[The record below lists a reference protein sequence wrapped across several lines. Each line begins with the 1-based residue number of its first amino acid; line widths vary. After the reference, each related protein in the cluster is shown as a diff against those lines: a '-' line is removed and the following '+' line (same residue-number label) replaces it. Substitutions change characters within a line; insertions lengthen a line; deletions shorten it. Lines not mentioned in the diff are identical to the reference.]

1 MKKIFSAVLGT
12 AMMLG
17 MVACNGG
24 TSKDA
29 DPANDSLGMARGY
42 MIGMQMAQQLAMANA
57 QGMAMD
63 TTMFLKGVKD
73 GMSKSADSAQY
84 AYLAGMLTGF
94 QIGQSLNEDKV
105 ATAPFLKAFEAGI
118 MGDTAF
124 LKGWSQEDMQ
134 TYMQEAEQ
142 KLQAKKMEEKFGA
155 NKEKGLKFIEEFK
168 KEAGVQTTATGL
180 AYKVLTPAK
189 EGAKKPQPKDRIKVE
204 YKGTL
209 VDGTEF
215 DASNGEP
222 VEFGVTQVIPG
233 WTEMLLLMA
242 EGEKVK
248 VVIPYELAYG
258 EQGAGGDIEPF
269 STLVFEV
276 TLLQVIPGEQAN

>member
-1 MKKIFSAVLGT
+1 
-12 AMMLG
+12 
-17 MVACNGG
+17 
-24 TSKDA
+24 
-29 DPANDSLGMARGY
+29 
-42 MIGMQMAQQLAMANA
+42 
-57 QGMAMD
+57 
-63 TTMFLKGVKD
+63 
-73 GMSKSADSAQY
+73 
-84 AYLAGMLTGF
+84 
-94 QIGQSLNEDKV
+94 
-105 ATAPFLKAFEAGI
+105 
-118 MGDTAF
+118 
-124 LKGWSQEDMQ
+124 
-134 TYMQEAEQ
+134 
-142 KLQAKKMEEKFGA
+142 MEEKYGA

-189 EGAKKPQPKDRIKVE
+189 EGAKKPQPQDRVKVE

-209 VDGTEF
+209 IDGTEF

-242 EGEKVK
+242 EGENVK
-248 VVIPYELAYG
+248 VVIPYQLAYG

-276 TLLQVIPGEQAN
+276 TLLQVIPGEKAN

>member
-1 MKKIFSAVLGT
+1 
-12 AMMLG
+12 
-17 MVACNGG
+17 
-24 TSKDA
+24 
-29 DPANDSLGMARGY
+29 
-42 MIGMQMAQQLAMANA
+42 
-57 QGMAMD
+57 
-63 TTMFLKGVKD
+63 
-73 GMSKSADSAQY
+73 MSKSADSAQY

-94 QIGQSLNEDKV
+94 QIGQSLNEDKI
-105 ATAPFLKAFEAGI
+105 ATSPFLKAFEAGI

-189 EGAKKPQPKDRIKVE
+189 EGAKKPQPQDRVKVE

-233 WTEMLLLMA
+233 WTEMLLLMS